1 MRKFVS
7 ISLALFAIVT
17 ITWAVKVQP
26 GYVRI
31 TQKDGTTLTVSGHGD
46 ENMHYYLTK
55 DKVLLCQRG
64 TDFYIAKTDSDGTLS
79 STGILAHEADNRS
92 EAETAAVNAQDKDAF
107 YSNMDHKV
115 ALTRA
120 KSSSVTEAITTSS
133 TLFPHT
139 GSPTALV
146 ILADFTDTVFKE
158 KNPKYVFDRYL
169 NADSF
174 DSSDGTLAKNTGS
187 VRKYFKDISGGLFTP
202 NFDVYGPVHL
212 AHPLTY
218 YGGSESDDDG
228 SGENMYALIKDA
240 CTAMDDSLDFS
251 KYDQNGDGY
260 VDLLYIIYAGYSQSI
275 TGVSNTAI
283 WPKSGTNNTGPYDGV
298 RTYRYG
304 VNNELNST
312 PAANKT
318 QTLING
324 IGLFCHEFSHCMGLP
339 DFYPTSSS
347 AQDACNPALEYWD
360 LMDSGEYTNN
370 GYTPNEYSAWEKEA
384 MGWVKIDTLKTA
396 TDVTLKPLSEG
407 GTAYRIMN
415 DSDATGHEYY
425 IVENVQKTGWN
436 AAIKGHGML
445 IYHVDYNAN
454 AFSLDWNSVNNTI
467 GHSRMTIFPADG
479 LLISSYDSKYTGA
492 QYQASHSGDPFPGT
506 SNVYSFTDTTSPEKS
521 TVYTGTTK
529 LMGKPITDIAEAS
542 DGTITFKFMGGTSG
556 IREAITDHTVND
568 DNRIFSINGMYMGTD
583 MDVLPKGL
591 YIRNGKKIVK

>member
-1 MRKFVS
+1 
-7 ISLALFAIVT
+7 
-17 ITWAVKVQP
+17 
-26 GYVRI
+26 
-31 TQKDGTTLTVSGHGD
+31 
-46 ENMHYYLTK
+46 
-55 DKVLLCQRG
+55 
-64 TDFYIAKTDSDGTLS
+64 
-79 STGILAHEADNRS
+79 
-92 EAETAAVNAQDKDAF
+92 
-107 YSNMDHKV
+107 
-115 ALTRA
+115 
-120 KSSSVTEAITTSS
+120 
-133 TLFPHT
+133 
-139 GSPTALV
+139 
-146 ILADFTDTVFKE
+146 
-158 KNPKYVFDRYL
+158 
-169 NADSF
+169 
-174 DSSDGTLAKNTGS
+174 
-187 VRKYFKDISGGLFTP
+187 
-202 NFDVYGPVHL
+202 
-212 AHPLTY
+212 
-218 YGGSESDDDG
+218 
-228 SGENMYALIKDA
+228 
-240 CTAMDDSLDFS
+240 
-251 KYDQNGDGY
+251 
-260 VDLLYIIYAGYSQSI
+260 
-275 TGVSNTAI
+275 
-283 WPKSGTNNTGPYDGV
+283 
-298 RTYRYG
+298 
-304 VNNELNST
+304 
-312 PAANKT
+312 
-318 QTLING
+318 
-324 IGLFCHEFSHCMGLP
+324 MGLP

-360 LMDSGEYTNN
+360 LMDAGEYSNY

-384 MGWVKIDTLKTA
+384 MGWMKIDTLKTA

-556 IREAITDHTVND
+556 IREAITDHTVNG
-568 DNRIFSINGMYMGTD
+568 DNRIFSTNGMYMGTD